1 MSTHF
6 GRYLTLLRGLAVTK
20 RLNCL
25 ASSPQVMLQ
34 GQSLEILTNG
44 SSTWHSFHRCTHF
57 TFWSIFIRSYSFQIC
72 SSIYSTFSP
81 VSVVVSFTGLWVSLR
96 TGKPR
101 PCEHY
106 FCSLQ
111 LGFTLVRLSQSPL
124 TSPHITSHLS
134 HLWYATW
141 LSGWLLGLAGLAARS
156 PVFGALHL

>member
-1 MSTHF
+1 MHVDA
-6 GRYLTLLRGLAVTK
+6 LWTLFPFSVAWRWPKDSIAWPRRLRWCSKGKVWK
-20 RLNCL
+20 
-25 ASSPQVMLQ
+25 
-34 GQSLEILTNG
+34 SLPNG

-57 TFWSIFIRSYSFQIC
+57 TFWSIFIHSIC
-72 SSIYSTFSP
+72 SSIYSTLSP

-96 TGKPR
+96 PGKPR

-124 TSPHITSHLS
+124 TSPHITSHL
-134 HLWYATW
+134 WYATW